1 MSLYQSLQRKR
12 TGGNARMTEL
22 DYSSAS
28 FWVVFFSSALSLS
41 LSSSTDQN
49 RHSRHSKKPLG
60 RLDLLKP
67 LPPSFAGLV
76 LYTVII
82 RQTYLHRKMYMAFGT
97 WTVITQAS
105 AFVVVFAYVYIY
117 NKSNTQQVSMHI
129 VAVNLFDCLIM
140 PSHIIFLFTVSQ
152 VLWLL
157 SPSFTGLISVWR
169 WGLLAVTINPHSPT
183 KTTSLSKRR
192 YHFASSCL

>member
-1 MSLYQSLQRKR
+1 
-12 TGGNARMTEL
+12 
-22 DYSSAS
+22 
-28 FWVVFFSSALSLS
+28 
-41 LSSSTDQN
+41 
-49 RHSRHSKKPLG
+49 
-60 RLDLLKP
+60 
-67 LPPSFAGLV
+67 
-76 LYTVII
+76 
-82 RQTYLHRKMYMAFGT
+82 MAFGT

-157 SPSFTGLISVWR
+157 SPSFTGLISV
-169 WGLLAVTINPHSPT
+169 
-183 KTTSLSKRR
+183 
-192 YHFASSCL
+192 